1 MAGFELFTPVFN
13 EVDQVT
19 SQYVSQMSQAAAVTL
34 APVATVGLTLTF
46 MLFGLLIARGAVQM
60 PISEF
65 IGKSIKIGAICGV
78 ALVGGVYQTDI
89 AEIIQ
94 TLPDELATVL
104 LPSTAKGQTAAA
116 LIDKAG
122 QGGFDKV
129 SEAWS
134 HVEVPW
140 GESLVW
146 VLVSVVILV
155 ATVGL
160 LAIGGSLLLLAK
172 LALAVVAGVGP
183 LFILALLWQPT
194 TRLFEA
200 WTGQVITYTVLTVIM
215 SAAMGLM
222 LNIFDNAVQ
231 TMAFDDLQNVA
242 YNLGGLSIL
251 SVAML
256 IGLLQLPSVAA
267 GLGGG
272 VAMGFIHEMKAVGGM
287 GKAAAS
293 AGMGAMKGGAAAAA
307 AGLSYNAARMS
318 GAGRGE
324 AAKAAAAT
332 GSKFLGRKAA

>member
-1 MAGFELFTPVFN
+1 MAGFQLFTDLFN
-13 EVDQVT
+13 EIDQVT
-19 SQYVSQMSQAAAVTL
+19 STYVGGMSSAAASAL
-34 APVATVGLTLTF
+34 GPVATVGLTLTF
-46 MLFGLLIARGAVQM
+46 IIFGLLIARGAVQM

-78 ALVGGVYQTDI
+78 ALAGGMYQNTI
-89 AEIIQ
+89 AEGIQ
-94 TLPDELATVL
+94 KMPDELASVL
-104 LPSTAKGQTAAA
+104 LPSTEKGQSAAA

-122 QGGFDKV
+122 EGGFDKV

-134 HVEVPW
+134 K
-140 GESLVW
+140 GEILGDGFVW
-146 VLVSVVILV
+146 YIVGLVILV

-160 LAIGGSLLLLAK
+160 LAIGGSILLLAK

-183 LFILALLWQPT
+183 LFILGLLWQPT

-200 WTGQVITYTVLTVIM
+200 WTGQVVTYTVLTVIM

-222 LNIFDNAVQ
+222 LNIFDSAVR
-231 TMAFDDLQNVA
+231 TMAFDDVQNVA

-251 SVAML
+251 SIAML
-256 IGLLQLPSVAA
+256 IVILQLPGIAA

-272 VAMGFIHEMKAVGGM
+272 ASMGFIHEMKAVAGM
-287 GKAAAS
+287 GKSAAS
-293 AGMGAMKGGAAAAA
+293 AGFGVAKGAAAGAG
-307 AGLSYNAARMS
+307 AGLSYNAARMT
-318 GAGRGE
+318 GASRGD